1 MADFSMSNSLV
12 LDSLDPVEVVLK
24 TDEDFGAA
32 IAAAEAKGTFDE
44 DVAIKSLK
52 ESGDII
58 DSEEDEQ
65 EVDEKDL
72 DESTFDIT
80 NPVDLSMMTEP
91 SDESDSEDD
100 DDDSHDEPITEDDDF
115 DYDDDD
121 IGIVDEVMDGVD
133 DTDPESVSNKE
144 DGEIIDAVDDDAV
157 DGTGYQIED
166 TFTHNPFI
174 SSLLEDADMD
184 CDDDDCTTDTAEMA
198 DDDDEPITEDDD
210 LLDF

>member
-12 LDSLDPVEVVLK
+12 LDSLDPVEAVLK
-24 TDEDFGAA
+24 TDEDFAAA
-32 IAAAEAKGTFDE
+32 IAAAEAKGNFDE
-44 DVAIKSLK
+44 TIAIKSLK

-80 NPVDLSMMTEP
+80 NLVDLSMITE
-91 SDESDSEDD
+91 SSGESDSEDD
-100 DDDSHDEPITEDDDF
+100 DDDELITEDDDF

-121 IGIVDEVMDGVD
+121 IDIVDEVMDSVD
-133 DTDPESVSNKE
+133 DTDPESVGNKE
-144 DGEIIDAVDDDAV
+144 DGEIIDAVDADAV
-157 DGTGYQIED
+157 DDTGYQIEG